1 MADRANGNAVNSRG
15 LAANRS
21 PWLAACSGAYASRL
35 HVPSSENTPTL
46 ALLSMTYP
54 LQAFLWRLCSWI
66 ATVAEAGVKVGQTF
80 LSAHVAEEALSAV
93 SGTGRRQAEDASA
106 QMCLLCFCLQDN
118 RKDGRFFAALRMTC
132 IAIAIAEM
140 FRSYLRQTCHPEEA
154 ARPTKD
160 LLRHRIITARLVR
173 VDTWQAAR
181 PHTSGSLRMTVE
193 LITTRAMF
201 PSHLRLQREEADVRV
216 GQTFL
221 SVPKTGSLRYVRW
234 AVNRRLRSHP

>member
-21 PWLAACSGAYASRL
+21 PWLAACSDAYASRL

-66 ATVAEAGVKVGQTF
+66 ATVAEAGLKVGQTF

-118 RKDGRFFAALRMTC
+118 RKDGRFFDYAQNDM
-132 IAIAIAEM
+132 
-140 FRSYLRQTCHPEEA
+140 
-154 ARPTKD
+154 
-160 LLRHRIITARLVR
+160 LL
-173 VDTWQAAR
+173 Q
-181 PHTSGSLRMTVE
+181 
-193 LITTRAMF
+193 
-201 PSHLRLQREEADVRV
+201 
-216 GQTFL
+216 
-221 SVPKTGSLRYVRW
+221 
-234 AVNRRLRSHP
+234 